1 MLKRSS
7 KSPAPG
13 TAGGQSSPC
22 CRVIHARAVTAARR
36 HLPESEALLAL
47 ADFFRLF
54 GDGTRIG
61 ILWALSRTELC
72 VCDLSALLDMT
83 QSAVSHQLRV
93 LKQAHVVKYRRSG
106 KTVFY
111 SLDDEHIGA
120 ILALGRSH
128 VGE

>member
-1 MLKRSS
+1 V
-7 KSPAPG
+7 A
-13 TAGGQSSPC
+13 
-22 CRVIHARAVTAARR
+22 AARR
-36 HLPESEALLAL
+36 HLPGDAALHAL
-47 ADFFRLF
+47 ADFFFVF
-54 GDGTRIG
+54 GDTTRIG
-61 ILWALSRTELC
+61 ILSALSRSELC

-93 LKQAHVVKYRRSG
+93 LKQAHLVKYRRSG

-128 VGE
+128 VDE